1 MHVETKRACDLLI
14 VAAHTPDMAGLRSHL
29 SDQLIGEIRGLGVRA
44 KAVGI
49 GMAVAGPGTARGILA
64 VSPRAVLLVGS
75 CGVYPNLPQYRPH
88 DVLVSSRVQLV
99 SHAVNAGK
107 SEFPQPMQVALE
119 CNPLLAAGLAS
130 GGGRVYVAPVACTLA
145 TTVDDT
151 IAAAIHPATGCEAE
165 NLEAFAVAQACK
177 ASEIPFSAV
186 LGVSNIVGS
195 TGAHDWRQ
203 FQRAAVNAA
212 AETIVNWIQRGAQG
226 LPHG

>member
-1 MHVETKRACDLLI
+1 MHVETKRSCDLLI
-14 VAAHTPDMAGLRSHL
+14 VAAHAPDMAGLRPHL
-29 SDQLIGEIRGLGVRA
+29 TDQIIGEVRGLQIRG
-44 KAVGI
+44 KAVGM
-49 GMAVAGPGTARGILA
+49 GMANAGPGTARGILA
-64 VSPRAVLLVGS
+64 VGPRAVLLLGS

-107 SEFPQPMQVALE
+107 SQFPGPMQVALE

-130 GGGRVYVAPVACTLA
+130 GGGRVFVAPLACTLA
-145 TTVDDT
+145 TTVDDAV
-151 IAAAIHPATGCEAE
+151 AASIHPTTGCEAE
-165 NLEAFAVAQACK
+165 NLEAFAVAMACK
-177 ASEIPFSAV
+177 AADIPFCAV

-203 FQRAAVNAA
+203 FQRAAVSAA
-212 AETIVNWIQRGAQG
+212 AETIINWVQRGAQG